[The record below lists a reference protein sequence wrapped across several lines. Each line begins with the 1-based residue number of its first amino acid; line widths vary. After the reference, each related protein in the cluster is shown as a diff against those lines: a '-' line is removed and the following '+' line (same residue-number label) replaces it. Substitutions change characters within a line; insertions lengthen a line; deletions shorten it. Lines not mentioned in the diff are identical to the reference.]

1 MSNNTITAVIID
13 DEPNARILLR
23 EMLKLACPQVEV
35 VAECADLPNGVKAL
49 RKLKPML
56 VFLDIEMP
64 GHSGLELMDFFDEEE
79 VGFSIIFTTAYHEHA
94 IQAFKLNAVDYL
106 LKPMEI
112 SDLEEAIARYVKRQG
127 ASNLPQ
133 VRQLGQA
140 QPAQRRIAV
149 PSGSTLKFIEP
160 DQIIYLK
167 ADNTYTEIMLLDGSK
182 LVVSRTLKNFEEALA
197 EDKTFFRCHK
207 SYIVNVAFVTQYN
220 KSEGGSLVLQGK
232 IEVPITA
239 DRVQDFLE
247 TVSFIKR

>member
-112 SDLEEAIARYVKRQG
+112 SDLE
-127 ASNLPQ
+127 
-133 VRQLGQA
+133 
-140 QPAQRRIAV
+140 
-149 PSGSTLKFIEP
+149 
-160 DQIIYLK
+160 
-167 ADNTYTEIMLLDGSK
+167 
-182 LVVSRTLKNFEEALA
+182 
-197 EDKTFFRCHK
+197 
-207 SYIVNVAFVTQYN
+207 
-220 KSEGGSLVLQGK
+220 
-232 IEVPITA
+232 
-239 DRVQDFLE
+239 
-247 TVSFIKR
+247 